1 MMIGMRQSAHRAQG
15 RLLAALMLPVGIV
28 ALSWMPISGGAA
40 VAQDSATPTP
50 IAAGVLGDP
59 ATDTGCSLEIGAT
72 PEADV
77 AAAFQIVSDQSL
89 ARYRVEEELAGRGAA
104 EAVGETN
111 AFIGTIFLDD
121 QGIPI
126 PCSRFD
132 VDIRTLKSDEARRD
146 NYLYRNTLE
155 SERYPL
161 ATFIVTGIEGLP
173 DPLPEGQDTTLT
185 LIGNL
190 TLHGVTKL
198 VAWEATVRLDGKTLK
213 GTAWTQFEMP
223 DFAITPPKVG
233 PVVGLDETVRL
244 EVEVTAH
251 QIQE

>member
-1 MMIGMRQSAHRAQG
+1 MLRMRRSGDQVQR
-15 RLLAALMLPVGIV
+15 RLLAALAMPIGIV
-28 ALSWMPISGGAA
+28 ALSGVLMAGGTA
-40 VAQDSATPTP
+40 AQDSATPTP
-50 IAAGVLGDP
+50 VAPGVLGDP

-72 PEADV
+72 PEAGV
-77 AAAFQIVSDQSL
+77 ATAFQIVSDQSV

-111 AFIGTIFLDD
+111 AFIGTIFLDN

-161 ATFIVTGIEGLP
+161 ATFILTGIEGLNG
-173 DPLPEGQDTTLT
+173 PLPEGQDTTLM

-198 VAWEATVRLDGKTLK
+198 VAWEATVHVNGDTLK
-213 GTAWTQFEMP
+213 ASAWTQCEMP
-223 DFAITPPKVG
+223 DFDITPPKVG

-244 EVEVTAH
+244 EVELTA
-251 QIQE
+251 QRVQANA

>member
-1 MMIGMRQSAHRAQG
+1 MLRTRQSRYQVQR
-15 RLLAALMLPVGIV
+15 RLLAAFAIPFGIV
-28 ALSWMPISGGAA
+28 ALSGLLIAGNAA
-40 VAQDSATPTP
+40 AQDSATPTP
-50 IAAGVLGDP
+50 AAPGVLGDA

-72 PEADV
+72 PAAGV
-77 AAAFQIVSDQSL
+77 AAAFQIVSEQSV
-89 ARYRVEEELAGRGAA
+89 ARYRVEEELVGRGAA

-111 AFIGTIFLDD
+111 AFIGTIFLDN

-161 ATFIVTGIEGLP
+161 ATFILTGIEGLNG
-173 DPLPEGQDTTLT
+173 PLPEGKDTTLT

-198 VAWEATVRLDGKTLK
+198 VAWEATVRWDGETLK
-213 GTAWTQFEMP
+213 GSAWTQFEMP

-244 EVEVTAH
+244 EVELTA
-251 QIQE
+251 QRVQSNA